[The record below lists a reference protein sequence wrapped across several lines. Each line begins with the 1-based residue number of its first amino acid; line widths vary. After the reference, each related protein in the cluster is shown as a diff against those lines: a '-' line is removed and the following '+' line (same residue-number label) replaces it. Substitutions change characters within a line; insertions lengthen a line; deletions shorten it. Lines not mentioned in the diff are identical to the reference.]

1 MSRPRM
7 RFHHLGIPTQSPRR
21 DEVYLAEFGVHV
33 TSHKKNPFGIQWM
46 RYEPGSP
53 LPEMVKNMP
62 HLAFQVEDLDAALEG
77 HEVLIPPNSPSGGVR
92 VAFIV
97 HDGAPVELLEF
108 DGDHPD
114 RLPEDMDEEGT
125 SHG

>member
-1 MSRPRM
+1 M

-46 RYEPGSP
+46 RYEPGFP

-62 HLAFQVEDLDAALEG
+62 HLAF
-77 HEVLIPPNSPSGGVR
+77 
-92 VAFIV
+92 
-97 HDGAPVELLEF
+97 PVEFLEF